1 MSLANKSIISFV
13 PPKSLHIAIIGLG
26 YVGLPLAVEFAK
38 KYKVKGFDIKQS
50 RIDELNRNYDRTQ
63 EIEGDNLSA
72 VKASNSNSVGLIY
85 TSDIKDIADCNIY
98 IISVPTPTDQ
108 YNKPDLSLLRTASE
122 TVGSV
127 LKQNDV
133 VIYESTVYPGATE
146 EFCIPVIESVSGL
159 VFNQNFF
166 AGYSPERINPGDKIH
181 TLINIIKVTS
191 GSTPAVADFIDD
203 LYSSIIGAGTH
214 KAPNIKVAEACKVIE
229 NSQRDINIAFV
240 NELAKIFNL
249 LEIDTQAVLEAARTK
264 WNFMNF
270 RPGLVGGHCTGVD
283 PYYLA
288 QRAQEAGYH
297 PEIILAG
304 RRLNDGMG
312 RYVALEVIKL
322 MIKRDIK
329 IKGAN
334 VLVMGF
340 TFKENCPDV
349 RNTRVIDI
357 VNVLNEFGVNYI
369 VFDPWADA
377 VEVLKDYEVK
387 ISGKID
393 ERADKFD
400 GIILAVSHNE
410 FMDIDYSSLKRNTSS
425 IIYDIKGMLNN
436 NIIDGGL

>member
-1 MSLANKSIISFV
+1 MSLSEKSVISFA

-38 KYKVKGFDIKQS
+38 KYKVKGFDIKES
-50 RIDELNRNYDRTQ
+50 RIEELNQNVDRTQ
-63 EIEGDNLSA
+63 EIDSDSLSA
-72 VKASNSNSVGLIY
+72 VRSSGSDSVGL
-85 TSDIKDIADCNIY
+85 TFSSDINDISDCNIY
-98 IISVPTPTDQ
+98 IIAVPTPTDQ
-108 YNKPDLSLLRTASE
+108 HNKPDLSLLRKASE
-122 TVGSV
+122 TVGSI
-127 LKQNDV
+127 LRQNDI

-146 EFCIPVIESVSGL
+146 EYCIPVLEGTSGL
-159 VFNQNFF
+159 VFNQDFF

-181 TLINIIKVTS
+181 TLTNIIKVTS
-191 GSTPAVADFIDD
+191 GSTPAVADFIDS
-203 LYSSIIGAGTH
+203 LYNSIINAGTH

-240 NELAKIFNL
+240 NELAKIFSL
-249 LEIDTQAVLEAARTK
+249 LDIDTHAVLEAARTK
-264 WNFMNF
+264 WNFLNF
-270 RPGLVGGHCTGVD
+270 KPGLVGGHCTGVD

-297 PEIILAG
+297 PEIILSG

-329 IKGAN
+329 IKGAD

-357 VNVLNEFGVNYI
+357 VDVLNEFGINYT
-369 VFDPWADA
+369 VFDPRADA
-377 VEVLKDYEVK
+377 AEVLKDYAVK
-387 ISGKID
+387 ISGKIAD
-393 ERADKFD
+393 NDKFD

-410 FMDIDYSSLKRNTSS
+410 FMNINYSDLKKNESS
-425 IIYDIKGMLNN
+425 IIYDIKRMLNN

>member
-1 MSLANKSIISFV
+1 
-13 PPKSLHIAIIGLG
+13 
-26 YVGLPLAVEFAK
+26 
-38 KYKVKGFDIKQS
+38 
-50 RIDELNRNYDRTQ
+50 
-63 EIEGDNLSA
+63 
-72 VKASNSNSVGLIY
+72 
-85 TSDIKDIADCNIY
+85 
-98 IISVPTPTDQ
+98 
-108 YNKPDLSLLRTASE
+108 
-122 TVGSV
+122 
-127 LKQNDV
+127 
-133 VIYESTVYPGATE
+133 
-146 EFCIPVIESVSGL
+146 
-159 VFNQNFF
+159 
-166 AGYSPERINPGDKIH
+166 
-181 TLINIIKVTS
+181 
-191 GSTPAVADFIDD
+191 
-203 LYSSIIGAGTH
+203 
-214 KAPNIKVAEACKVIE
+214 
-229 NSQRDINIAFV
+229 
-240 NELAKIFNL
+240 
-249 LEIDTQAVLEAARTK
+249 VLEAARTK